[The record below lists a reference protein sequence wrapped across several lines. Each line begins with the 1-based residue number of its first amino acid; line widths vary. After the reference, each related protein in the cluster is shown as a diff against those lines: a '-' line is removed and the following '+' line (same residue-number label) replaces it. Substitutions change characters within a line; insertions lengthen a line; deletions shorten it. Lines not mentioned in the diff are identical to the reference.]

1 LLPPENKE
9 LQQKFNKGCK
19 ELQSEIKTEYPQIL
33 TRTSPLLLCI
43 SGGKRVPQDQ
53 EKEEEL
59 QKLNSL
65 ATE

>member
-1 LLPPENKE
+1 M
-9 LQQKFNKGCK
+9 
-19 ELQSEIKTEYPQIL
+19 QSEIKTEYPQIL

-59 QKLNSL
+59 QKLTALQQNEKELEGKEFKGDGSDPIS
-65 ATE
+65 

>member
-1 LLPPENKE
+1 M
-9 LQQKFNKGCK
+9 KF
-19 ELQSEIKTEYPQIL
+19 L

-59 QKLNSL
+59 QKLTALQQNEKELEGKEFKGDGSDPIS
-65 ATE
+65 